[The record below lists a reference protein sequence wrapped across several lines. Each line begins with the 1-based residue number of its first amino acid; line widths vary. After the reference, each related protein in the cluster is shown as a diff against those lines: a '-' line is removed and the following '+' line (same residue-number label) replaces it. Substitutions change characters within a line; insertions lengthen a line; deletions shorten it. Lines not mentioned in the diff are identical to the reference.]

1 MSENMHCV
9 LIVSANPLFRD
20 GLQKYYAARWG
31 EDVLIVGTPSTV
43 DDALTAIE
51 EHHPE
56 LVIVDHDDK
65 NIHRA
70 EFMNRFVDS
79 DMPMKVVLVS
89 LNSAETVVVYDRMK
103 LTAGEAEEWLANP
116 WNVY

>member
-1 MSENMHCV
+1 MPESMHCV

-20 GLQKYYAARWG
+20 GLQKYYAAQWG

-43 DDALTAIE
+43 DDALEAIE
-51 EHHPE
+51 EHHPD

-65 NIHRA
+65 NIHQA
-70 EFMNRFVDS
+70 EFMNRFVVS

-89 LNSAETVVVYDRMK
+89 LNSSETVVVYDRMK

-116 WNVY
+116 WKV